1 MHDIKL
7 IRDNPAAFDAGLKAR
22 GLDPL
27 SASLIAL
34 DDRRRKVIADLQG
47 AQERRNAAS
56 KEIGAAMG
64 RKDMAAAD
72 ALKAEVAGLKDR
84 LVAGEAEQKAV
95 EAEIR
100 AALET
105 IPNTPAADVPP
116 GADEHGNVVYR
127 SHGVKPVA
135 NHLGQQ
141 HFEIGE
147 AMGLMDF
154 EAASKMSGARFVV
167 LKGQLARL
175 ERAIGQ
181 FMLDLHTTEHG
192 YMEVNP
198 PLLVKD
204 DALFGTA
211 QLPKFQGDLFK
222 AVHGGINLERI
233 EQKLEERFSNENA
246 MLPLGEVMRPNDVG
260 MIAKQIF
267 AEMIDYPIDR
277 RWLIPTAEVT
287 LTNLVRESVLSE
299 AELPLRFTALTPC
312 FRSEAGSAGR
322 DTRGMLRQHQFT
334 KCELVSI
341 TTPEASKD
349 EHERMLTCAEN
360 VLKKLGIH
368 FRVMTL
374 CTGDMGFGSQKT
386 YDIEAWLPGQGTY
399 REISSCSVCGDFQA
413 RRMDAR
419 YRPTDGKGP
428 RFVHTLN
435 GSGLAVGRTLIA
447 VMENYLNPDGSV
459 SVPEVLLPYM
469 GGITRVEG
477 VKK

>member
-22 GLDPL
+22 GLDPMA
-27 SASLIAL
+27 ASLIAL
-34 DDRRRKVIADLQG
+34 DDTRRKVIGDLQQ

-64 RKDMAAAD
+64 RKDMATVD
-72 ALKAEVAGLKDR
+72 ALKAEVASLKDR
-84 LVAGEAEQKAV
+84 LTAGEADQRAIDED
-95 EAEIR
+95 IR
-100 AALET
+100 KALET
-105 IPNTPAADVPP
+105 IPNTPADDVPL
-116 GADEHGNVVYR
+116 GSDEHGNVVYR

-135 NHLGQQ
+135 SHLGQQ

-154 EAASKMSGARFVV
+154 EAAARMSGARFVV

-181 FMLDLHTTEHG
+181 FMLDLHTSEHG
-192 YMEVNP
+192 YTEVNP
-198 PLLVKD
+198 PLLVKEH
-204 DALFGTA
+204 AVYGVG
-211 QLPKFQGDLFK
+211 QLPKFEEDLFK
-222 AVHGGINLERI
+222 TT
-233 EQKLEERFSNENA
+233 
-246 MLPLGEVMRPNDVG
+246 ND
-260 MIAKQIF
+260 F
-267 AEMIDYPIDR
+267 Y
-277 RWLIPTAEVT
+277 LTSTAEVT
-287 LTNLVRESVLSE
+287 LSNLVREAVLE
-299 AELPLRFTALTPC
+299 EKELPLRFTALTPC

-341 TTPEASKD
+341 TTPETSKA
-349 EHERMLTCAEN
+349 EHERMLTSAEN

-368 FRVMTL
+368 YRVMTL

-413 RRMDAR
+413 RRMEAR
-419 YRPTDGKGP
+419 YRPTEGKSL
-428 RFVHTLN
+428 RYVHTLN

-447 VMENYLNPDGSV
+447 IMENYLNPDGSV
-459 SVPEVLLPYM
+459 TVPDVLLPYM